1 MRIQP
6 RQAILDIWR
15 ATVRSC
21 WRNGEWHWGGRSGS
35 NSISDAEQLLTL
47 LLPATKVPVL
57 SLDDPDRTDDEILDA
72 LGTLGGAIEIP
83 RRLVDVLI
91 DYFTR
96 YTDDAGTPVF
106 SGGSYLTAPD
116 GSPDLDEERRSL
128 DIVDSFAV
136 SVTLTLATIGFV
148 KVYRRSRSAQ
158 RRHLLDQLDRLDA
171 MASARLTAAMVGL
184 LRSFSTF
191 VFTSNDEYGV
201 RLCDMVNQDETPR
214 RQLVAALRE
223 QLRDTMASLRSV
235 VIGSGRV
242 TEDLE
247 YNSDMLFECGWSWG
261 IIAGAEEVPTTESI
275 GRQREGSAE
284 NAPYLYFTVI
294 AMDAIEDLNSER
306 TRLLGLLNEE
316 QQRLSRALQLRWEL
330 TRTYWATVATFDNRR
345 RWPIEDVPW
354 RTTDGDRTDYYTLQ
368 ATSLAVK
375 GLLAGGRGAD
385 EELGRIAAVL
395 VELAQ
400 RARITRRAARDEPA
414 LLLHAPGKRV
424 TLNDDTSKPIMTWN
438 VNEFSTVLLQRA
450 ATVAG
455 LLSNARQRS
464 ELLELADE
472 VWDHLLL
479 RRIPD
484 GQHGGL
490 WDHAGGAFPD
500 LAPLPDAPSW
510 YLTERVVQALVSA
523 GQVLWERPFPRAGRL
538 AAYAQDLIDEAEYL
552 FDRELMRGTFAGTAM
567 QRSMRSIRSSLLQ
580 AQLLVDE
587 RPGTAAALANSL
599 LLQLNDVTT
608 GQQKASE
615 GI

>member
-6 RQAILDIWR
+6 RQEILDIWR

-21 WRNGEWHWGGRSGS
+21 WQNGEWHWGGRSGS

-57 SLDDPDRTDDEILDA
+57 SLDDPDRTDEEILDA
-72 LGTLGGAIEIP
+72 LGSIGGAIEIP
-83 RRLVDVLI
+83 RRLVGVMS

-96 YTDDAGTPVF
+96 YTDDAGTPIF
-106 SGGSYLTAPD
+106 GGGSYLTPVD
-116 GSPDLDEERRSL
+116 GGPDLSEEQRSL

-136 SVTLTLATIGFV
+136 SITLTLATIGFV
-148 KVYRRSRSAQ
+148 KVYRGSTQ
-158 RRHLLDQLDRLDA
+158 RRDLLAQLDRLES
-171 MASARLTAAMVGL
+171 MASVRLTAAMVGL

-191 VFTSNDEYGV
+191 VFTSSDEYGV
-201 RLCDMVNQDETPR
+201 RLCDMVNQDEVPR
-214 RQLVAALRE
+214 RELVAALRE

-242 TEDLE
+242 TEDLD
-247 YNSDMLFECGWSWG
+247 NSDMLFECGWSWG
-261 IIAGAEEVPTTESI
+261 IIAGAEEVPTTEPI

-294 AMDAIEDLNSER
+294 AMDAIDDLNSER

-400 RARITRRAARDEPA
+400 RARITRRAAPDEPA

-450 ATVAG
+450 ASVAG

-484 GQHGGL
+484 GQHSGL
-490 WDHAGGAFPD
+490 WDHAGGAFPG
-500 LAPLPDAPSW
+500 LASVPEAPSW
-510 YLTERVVQALVSA
+510 YLTERVVQALVNA
-523 GQVLWERPFPRAGRL
+523 GQLLWERPFPRAGGL

-567 QRSMRSIRSSLLQ
+567 QRSMRSIRSSLRR
-580 AQLLVDE
+580 AQVLVDD

-599 LLQLNDVTT
+599 LLLLNDVTT

>member
-6 RQAILDIWR
+6 RQEILDVWR
-15 ATVRSC
+15 ATVRSS
-21 WRNGEWHWGGRSGS
+21 WQNGEWHWGGRYVS

-47 LLPATKVPVL
+47 LLPATRVPVL
-57 SLDDPDRTDDEILDA
+57 SLDDPDRIDEEVIEA
-72 LGTLGGAIEIP
+72 LSPLGGAIEIP
-83 RRLVDVLI
+83 RRLVSVI
-91 DYFTR
+91 TDYFTR
-96 YTDDAGTPVF
+96 YTDETGTPIF
-106 SGGSYLTAPD
+106 SGGSYLAPLE
-116 GSPDLDEERRSL
+116 GGAELTKEHRSL
-128 DIVDSFAV
+128 DIVDSYAM

-148 KVYRRSRSAQ
+148 KVYRGTT
-158 RRHLLDQLDRLDA
+158 RRRDLLAQLDALEA
-171 MASARLTAAMVGL
+171 MASARLTGAMVGL

-191 VFTSNDEYGV
+191 VFTATDEYGL
-201 RLCDMVNQDETPR
+201 RLCDMINQDELPR
-214 RQLVAALRE
+214 REVVDALRE
-223 QLRDTMASLRSV
+223 QLRETMASLRSV
-235 VIGSGRV
+235 IIGSGRV
-242 TEDLE
+242 TEDLD
-247 YNSDMLFECGWSWG
+247 NSEMLFECGWSWG
-261 IIAGAEEVPTTESI
+261 IIAGAEEVPTPEPI
-275 GRQREGSAE
+275 GLQREGSAE

-330 TRTYWATVATFDNRR
+330 TRTYWATVATFGNRR
-345 RWPIEDVPW
+345 RWPIEDIPW

-375 GLLAGGRGAD
+375 GLIAGGRGAD
-385 EELGRIAAVL
+385 EELGRIVSVL

-400 RARITRRAARDEPA
+400 RARITRRAALDEPA

-424 TLNDDTSKPIMTWN
+424 ILNDDTSKPIATWN
-438 VNEFSTVLLQRA
+438 VNEYSTVLLQRA

-455 LLSNARQRS
+455 LLTDARRRS

-484 GQHGGL
+484 GRHRGL
-490 WDHAGGAFPD
+490 WDYAGGAFPG
-500 LAPLPDAPSW
+500 LAPKPDTPSW
-510 YLTERVVQALVSA
+510 YLTERVVEALVSA
-523 GQVLWERPFPRAGRL
+523 GQLLWQRPFPRAGRL

-552 FDRELMRGTFAGTAM
+552 FDRELMSGTFAGEAM
-567 QRSMRSIRSSLLQ
+567 QRSMRSIRASLRR
-580 AQLLVDE
+580 AQLLADE
-587 RPGTAAALANSL
+587 RPGTAAALANAL
-599 LLQLNDVTT
+599 LLQLNDIAT

>member
-6 RQAILDIWR
+6 RQEILDIWR

-21 WRNGEWHWGGRSGS
+21 WQNGEWHWGGRSGS

-47 LLPATKVPVL
+47 LLPAARVPVL
-57 SLDDPDRTDDEILDA
+57 SLDDPDRADEEVIEA
-72 LGTLGGAIEIP
+72 LSPLGGAIEIP
-83 RRLVDVLI
+83 RRLVSVI
-91 DYFTR
+91 SDYFTR
-96 YTDDAGTPVF
+96 YTDETGTPIF
-106 SGGSYLTAPD
+106 SGGSYLTPLD
-116 GSPDLDEERRSL
+116 GGPELTEEQRSL

-148 KVYRRSRSAQ
+148 KVYRGTTK
-158 RRHLLDQLDRLDA
+158 RRDLLAQLDALDA

-191 VFTSNDEYGV
+191 VFTATDEYGV
-201 RLCDMVNQDETPR
+201 RLCDMINQDELPR
-214 RQLVAALRE
+214 RELVAALRE
-223 QLRDTMASLRSV
+223 QLRETMASLRNV

-242 TEDLE
+242 TEDLD
-247 YNSDMLFECGWSWG
+247 NSEMLFECGWSWG
-261 IIAGAEEVPTTESI
+261 IIAGAEEVPTTEPT
-275 GRQREGSAE
+275 GLQREGSAE

-345 RWPIEDVPW
+345 RWPIEDIPW

-375 GLLAGGRGAD
+375 GLIAGGRGAD
-385 EELGRIAAVL
+385 EELGRIASVL

-400 RARITRRAARDEPA
+400 RARITRRASPDEPA

-438 VNEFSTVLLQRA
+438 VNEYSTVLLQRA

-455 LLSNARQRS
+455 LLSNARRRS

-484 GQHGGL
+484 GQHRGL
-490 WDHAGGAFPD
+490 WDHAAGAYPG
-500 LAPLPDAPSW
+500 LAPKPDAPSW
-510 YLTERVVQALVSA
+510 YLTQRVVEALVTA
-523 GQVLWERPFPRAGRL
+523 GQLLWERPFPRAGRL

-552 FDRELMRGTFAGTAM
+552 FDRELMRGTFAGEAM
-567 QRSMRSIRSSLLQ
+567 QRSMRSIRASLRR

-587 RPGTAAALANSL
+587 RPGTAAALANAL
-599 LLQLNDVTT
+599 LLLLNDVAT

>member
-6 RQAILDIWR
+6 RQEILDIWR

-21 WRNGEWHWGGRSGS
+21 WQNGEWHWGGRSGS

-47 LLPATKVPVL
+47 LLPAARVPVL
-57 SLDDPDRTDDEILDA
+57 SLDDPDRADEEVIEA
-72 LGTLGGAIEIP
+72 LSPIGGAIEIP
-83 RRLVDVLI
+83 RRLVSVII

-96 YTDDAGTPVF
+96 YTDDAGTPIF
-106 SGGSYLTAPD
+106 SGGSYLNALEG
-116 GSPDLDEERRSL
+116 GSELTDEQRSL

-148 KVYRRSRSAQ
+148 KVYRGATK
-158 RRHLLDQLDRLDA
+158 RRDLLAQLDALEA

-191 VFTSNDEYGV
+191 VFTSTDEYGV
-201 RLCDMVNQDETPR
+201 RLCDMINQDELPR
-214 RQLVAALRE
+214 REVVAALRE
-223 QLRDTMASLRSV
+223 QLRETMASLRSV

-242 TEDLE
+242 TEDLD
-247 YNSDMLFECGWSWG
+247 NSEMLFECGWSWG
-261 IIAGAEEVPTTESI
+261 IIAGAEEVPTTEPI
-275 GRQREGSAE
+275 GLQREGSAE

-330 TRTYWATVATFDNRR
+330 TRTYWATVATFGNRR
-345 RWPIEDVPW
+345 RWPIEDIPW

-375 GLLAGGRGAD
+375 GLIAGGRGAD
-385 EELGRIAAVL
+385 EELGRIASVL

-400 RARITRRAARDEPA
+400 RARITRRASPDEPA

-438 VNEFSTVLLQRA
+438 VNEYSTVLLQRA

-455 LLSNARQRS
+455 LLSNARRRS

-472 VWDHLLL
+472 VWDHLLQ

-484 GQHGGL
+484 GQHRGL
-490 WDHAGGAFPD
+490 WDHAGGAFPG
-500 LAPLPDAPSW
+500 LAPKPDAPSW
-510 YLTERVVQALVSA
+510 YLTERVVEALVSA
-523 GQVLWERPFPRAGRL
+523 GQLLWDRPFPRAGRL

-552 FDRELMRGTFAGTAM
+552 FDRELMRGTFAGEAM
-567 QRSMRSIRSSLLQ
+567 QRSMRSIRASLRR

-587 RPGTAAALANSL
+587 RPGTAAALANTL
-599 LLQLNDVTT
+599 LLLLNDVAT

>member
-1 MRIQP
+1 VRIQP
-6 RQAILDIWR
+6 RQEILDIWR

-21 WRNGEWHWGGRSGS
+21 WQNGEWHWGGRSGS

-47 LLPATKVPVL
+47 LLPAARVPVL
-57 SLDDPDRTDDEILDA
+57 ALDDPDRADEEVIEA
-72 LGTLGGAIEIP
+72 LSPLGGAIEIP
-83 RRLVDVLI
+83 RRLVSVII

-96 YTDDAGTPVF
+96 YTDDTGTPIF
-106 SGGSYLTAPD
+106 SGGSYLTPLE
-116 GSPDLDEERRSL
+116 GGPELTDEQRSM

-148 KVYRRSRSAQ
+148 KVYRGTTK
-158 RRHLLDQLDRLDA
+158 RRDLLAQLDALDA

-191 VFTSNDEYGV
+191 VFTATDEYGV
-201 RLCDMVNQDETPR
+201 RLCDMINQDELPR
-214 RQLVAALRE
+214 RELVAALRE
-223 QLRDTMASLRSV
+223 QLRETMASLRSV

-242 TEDLE
+242 TEDLD
-247 YNSDMLFECGWSWG
+247 NSEMLFECGWSWG
-261 IIAGAEEVPTTESI
+261 IIAGAEEVPTTEPT
-275 GRQREGSAE
+275 GLQREGSAE

-345 RWPIEDVPW
+345 RWPIEDIPW

-375 GLLAGGRGAD
+375 GLIAGGRGAD
-385 EELGRIAAVL
+385 EELGRIASVL

-400 RARITRRAARDEPA
+400 RARITRRASPDEPA

-438 VNEFSTVLLQRA
+438 VNEYSTVLLQRA

-455 LLSNARQRS
+455 LLSNARRRS

-484 GQHGGL
+484 GQHRGL
-490 WDHAGGAFPD
+490 WDHAGGAFPG
-500 LAPLPDAPSW
+500 LAPKPEAPSW
-510 YLTERVVQALVSA
+510 YLTQRVVEALVTA
-523 GQVLWERPFPRAGRL
+523 GQLLWERPFPRAGRL

-552 FDRELMRGTFAGTAM
+552 FDRELMRGTFAGEAM
-567 QRSMRSIRSSLLQ
+567 QRSMRSIRASLRR

-587 RPGTAAALANSL
+587 RPGTAAALANAL
-599 LLQLNDVTT
+599 LLLLNDVAT

>member
-6 RQAILDIWR
+6 RQEILDIWR

-21 WRNGEWHWGGRSGS
+21 WQNGEWHWGGRSGS

-47 LLPATKVPVL
+47 LLPAARVPVL
-57 SLDDPDRTDDEILDA
+57 SLDDPDRADEEVIEA
-72 LGTLGGAIEIP
+72 LSPIGGAIEIP
-83 RRLVDVLI
+83 RRLVSVII

-96 YTDDAGTPVF
+96 YTDDAGTPIF
-106 SGGSYLTAPD
+106 SGGSYLAPLEG
-116 GSPDLDEERRSL
+116 GSELTDEQRSL

-148 KVYRRSRSAQ
+148 KVYRGATK
-158 RRHLLDQLDRLDA
+158 RRDLLAQLDALEA

-191 VFTSNDEYGV
+191 VFTSTDEYGL
-201 RLCDMVNQDETPR
+201 RLCDMINQDELPR
-214 RQLVAALRE
+214 REVVAALRE
-223 QLRDTMASLRSV
+223 QLRETMASLRSV

-242 TEDLE
+242 TEDLD
-247 YNSDMLFECGWSWG
+247 NSEMLFECGWSWG
-261 IIAGAEEVPTTESI
+261 IIAGAEEVPTTEPI
-275 GRQREGSAE
+275 GLQREGSAE

-330 TRTYWATVATFDNRR
+330 TRTYWATVATFGNRR
-345 RWPIEDVPW
+345 RWPIEDIPW

-375 GLLAGGRGAD
+375 GLIAGGRGAD
-385 EELGRIAAVL
+385 EELGRIASVL

-400 RARITRRAARDEPA
+400 RARITRRASPDEPA

-438 VNEFSTVLLQRA
+438 VNEYSTVLLQRA

-455 LLSNARQRS
+455 LLSNARRRS

-484 GQHGGL
+484 GQHRGL
-490 WDHAGGAFPD
+490 WDHAGGAFPG
-500 LAPLPDAPSW
+500 LAPKPDAPSW
-510 YLTERVVQALVSA
+510 YLTERVVEALVSA
-523 GQVLWERPFPRAGRL
+523 GQLLWERPFPRAGRL

-552 FDRELMRGTFAGTAM
+552 FDRELMRGTFAGEAM
-567 QRSMRSIRSSLLQ
+567 QRSMRSIRASLRR

-587 RPGTAAALANSL
+587 RPGTAAALANTL
-599 LLQLNDVTT
+599 LLLLNDVAT

>member
-6 RQAILDIWR
+6 RQEILDIWR

-21 WRNGEWHWGGRSGS
+21 WQNGEWRWGGRSGS

-47 LLPATKVPVL
+47 LLPAAKVPVL
-57 SLDDPDRTDDEILDA
+57 SLDDPDRADDEVIEA
-72 LGTLGGAIEIP
+72 LSPLGGAIEIP
-83 RRLVDVLI
+83 RRLVSVI
-91 DYFTR
+91 TDYFTR
-96 YTDDAGTPVF
+96 YTDDTGTPVF
-106 SGGSYLTAPD
+106 SGGTYLTPLD
-116 GSPDLDEERRSL
+116 GGAELTDEQRSL

-148 KVYRRSRSAQ
+148 KVYRGTTKRRDLLAQ
-158 RRHLLDQLDRLDA
+158 LDALDQ

-191 VFTSNDEYGV
+191 VFSASDEYGV
-201 RLCDMVNQDETPR
+201 RLCDMINQDEVPR
-214 RQLVAALRE
+214 RELVAALRE
-223 QLRDTMASLRSV
+223 QLRETMASLRSV

-242 TEDLE
+242 TEDLD
-247 YNSDMLFECGWSWG
+247 NSEMLFECGWSWG
-261 IIAGAEEVPTTESI
+261 LIAGAEEVPTTEPI
-275 GRQREGSAE
+275 GLQRDGAAE

-330 TRTYWATVATFDNRR
+330 TRTYWATVATFGNRR
-345 RWPIEDVPW
+345 RWPIEDIPW

-375 GLLAGGRGAD
+375 GLVAGGRGGD
-385 EELGRIAAVL
+385 EEFGRIAAVL

-400 RARITRRAARDEPA
+400 RARITRRASPDEPA
-414 LLLHAPGKRV
+414 LLVHAPGKRV
-424 TLNDDTSKPIMTWN
+424 TLIDDTSKPIMTWN
-438 VNEFSTVLLQRA
+438 VNEYSTVLLQRA

-455 LLSNARQRS
+455 LLNNARRRS

-472 VWDHLLL
+472 VWEHLLL

-484 GQHGGL
+484 GQHRGL
-490 WDHAGGAFPD
+490 WDHAGGAFPG
-500 LAPLPDAPSW
+500 LAPKPDAPSW
-510 YLTERVVQALVSA
+510 YLTERVVEALVSA
-523 GQVLWERPFPRAGRL
+523 GQLLWDRPFPRAGRL
-538 AAYAQDLIDEAEYL
+538 ASYAQDLIDEAEYL
-552 FDRELMRGTFAGTAM
+552 FDRELMRGTFAGEAM
-567 QRSMRSIRSSLLQ
+567 QRSMRSIRASLRR
-580 AQLLVDE
+580 AQSLVDE

-599 LLQLNDVTT
+599 LLLLNDIAT

>member
-6 RQAILDIWR
+6 RQEILDIWR

-21 WRNGEWHWGGRSGS
+21 WQNGEWHWGGRSGS

-47 LLPATKVPVL
+47 LLPAARVPVL
-57 SLDDPDRTDDEILDA
+57 SLDDPDRADEEVIEA
-72 LGTLGGAIEIP
+72 LSPIGGAIEIP
-83 RRLVDVLI
+83 RRLVSVI
-91 DYFTR
+91 TDYFTR
-96 YTDDAGTPVF
+96 YTDDTGTPIF
-106 SGGSYLTAPD
+106 SGGSYLAPLEG
-116 GSPDLDEERRSL
+116 GSELTDEQRSL

-148 KVYRRSRSAQ
+148 KVYRGATK
-158 RRHLLDQLDRLDA
+158 RRDLLAQLDALEA

-191 VFTSNDEYGV
+191 VFTSSDEYGV
-201 RLCDMVNQDETPR
+201 RLCDMINQDELPR
-214 RQLVAALRE
+214 REVVAALRE
-223 QLRDTMASLRSV
+223 QLRETMASLRSV

-242 TEDLE
+242 TEDLD
-247 YNSDMLFECGWSWG
+247 NSEMLFECGWSWG
-261 IIAGAEEVPTTESI
+261 IIAGAEEVPTTEPI
-275 GRQREGSAE
+275 GLQREGSAE

-330 TRTYWATVATFDNRR
+330 TRTYWATVATFGNRR
-345 RWPIEDVPW
+345 RWPIEDIPW

-375 GLLAGGRGAD
+375 GLIAGGRGAD
-385 EELGRIAAVL
+385 EELGRIASVL

-400 RARITRRAARDEPA
+400 RARITRRASPDEPA

-438 VNEFSTVLLQRA
+438 VNEYSTVLLQRA

-455 LLSNARQRS
+455 LLSNARRRS

-484 GQHGGL
+484 GQHRGL
-490 WDHAGGAFPD
+490 WDHAGGAFPG
-500 LAPLPDAPSW
+500 LAPKPDAPSW
-510 YLTERVVQALVSA
+510 YLTERVVEALVSA
-523 GQVLWERPFPRAGRL
+523 GQLLWDRPFPRAGRL

-552 FDRELMRGTFAGTAM
+552 FDRELMRGTFAGEAM
-567 QRSMRSIRSSLLQ
+567 QRSMRSIRASLRR

-587 RPGTAAALANSL
+587 RPGTAAALANTL
-599 LLQLNDVTT
+599 LLLLNDVAT

>member
-6 RQAILDIWR
+6 RQEILDIWR

-21 WRNGEWHWGGRSGS
+21 WQNGEWRWGGRSGS
-35 NSISDAEQLLTL
+35 NSISDAEQLLTI
-47 LLPATKVPVL
+47 LLPAAKVPVL
-57 SLDDPDRTDDEILDA
+57 SLDDPDRADEEVIEA
-72 LGTLGGAIEIP
+72 LSPLGGAIEIP
-83 RRLVDVLI
+83 RRLISVI
-91 DYFTR
+91 TEYFTR
-96 YTDDAGTPVF
+96 YTDEAGTPIF
-106 SGGSYLTAPD
+106 SGGSYLTPLEGGAE
-116 GSPDLDEERRSL
+116 LTDEQRSL

-148 KVYRRSRSAQ
+148 KVYRGTT
-158 RRHLLDQLDRLDA
+158 RRRDLLAQLDALDA

-191 VFTSNDEYGV
+191 VFTATDEYGL
-201 RLCDMVNQDETPR
+201 RLCDMINQDELPR
-214 RQLVAALRE
+214 RELVAALRE
-223 QLRDTMASLRSV
+223 QLRETMASLRSV

-242 TEDLE
+242 TEDLD
-247 YNSDMLFECGWSWG
+247 NSEMLFECGWSWG
-261 IIAGAEEVPTTESI
+261 IIAGAEDVPTTEPI
-275 GRQREGSAE
+275 GLQRDGSAE

-330 TRTYWATVATFDNRR
+330 TRTYWATVATFGNRR
-345 RWPIEDVPW
+345 RWPIEDIPW

-375 GLLAGGRGAD
+375 GLVAGGRGAD
-385 EELGRIAAVL
+385 EEFGRIAAVL

-400 RARITRRAARDEPA
+400 RARITRRASPDEPA
-414 LLLHAPGKRV
+414 LLVHAPGKRV

-438 VNEFSTVLLQRA
+438 VNEYSTVLLQRA

-455 LLSNARQRS
+455 LLSNARRRS

-484 GQHGGL
+484 GQHRGL
-490 WDHAGGAFPD
+490 WDHAGGAFPG
-500 LAPLPDAPSW
+500 LAPKPDAPSW
-510 YLTERVVQALVSA
+510 YLTERVVGALVSA
-523 GQVLWERPFPRAGRL
+523 GQLLWERPFPRAGRL
-538 AAYAQDLIDEAEYL
+538 ASYAQDLIDEAEYL
-552 FDRELMRGTFAGTAM
+552 FDRELMRGTFAGEAM
-567 QRSMRSIRSSLLQ
+567 QRSMRSIRASLRR
-580 AQLLVDE
+580 AQSLVDE

-599 LLQLNDVTT
+599 LLLLNDIAT

>member
-6 RQAILDIWR
+6 RQEILDIWR

-21 WRNGEWHWGGRSGS
+21 WDGGEWHWGGRSGS
-35 NSISDAEQLLTL
+35 NSISDAEQLLVL
-47 LLPATKVPVL
+47 LLPAAKVPVL
-57 SLDDPDRTDDEILDA
+57 SLDDPDRADDEVIEA
-72 LGTLGGAIEIP
+72 LSPIGGAIEIP
-83 RRLVDVLI
+83 RRLVGVMV
-91 DYFTR
+91 DYFRR
-96 YTDDAGTPVF
+96 YAAEDGTPIF
-106 SGGSYLTAPD
+106 SGGSYLNPGEGGPELT
-116 GSPDLDEERRSL
+116 DEQRSL

-148 KVYRRSRSAQ
+148 KVYRRATQ
-158 RRHLLDQLDRLDA
+158 RRELLAQLDDLEA
-171 MASARLTAAMVGL
+171 MAGVRLTAAMVGL

-191 VFTSNDEYGV
+191 VFTSTDEYGR
-201 RLCDMVNQDETPR
+201 RLCDMVNQDELPR
-214 RQLVAALRE
+214 RELVAALRE

-242 TEDLE
+242 TEDLD
-247 YNSDMLFECGWSWG
+247 NSEMLFECGWSWG
-261 IIAGAEEVPTTESI
+261 TIAGAEEVPTSEPI

-330 TRTYWATVATFDNRR
+330 TRTYWATVATFGNRR
-345 RWPIEDVPW
+345 RWPIEDIPW

-375 GLLAGGRGAD
+375 GLLAVGRGGD

-400 RARITRRAARDEPA
+400 RARVTRRASPGELA
-414 LLLHAPGKRV
+414 LLVHAPGKRV
-424 TLNDDTSKPIMTWN
+424 VLNDDTSKPIMTWN

-450 ATVAG
+450 ITVAG
-455 LLSNARQRS
+455 LLSNARRRS

-472 VWDHLLL
+472 VWEHLLL
-479 RRIPD
+479 RRVPD
-484 GQHGGL
+484 GRHRGL
-490 WDHAGGAFPD
+490 WDHAGGAFPG
-500 LAPLPDAPSW
+500 LAPRPDAPSW
-510 YLTERVVQALVSA
+510 YLTERVVHALVNA
-523 GQVLWERPFPRAGRL
+523 GQLLWERPFPRAAGL

-552 FDRELMRGTFAGTAM
+552 FDRELMRGTFAGEAM
-567 QRSMRSIRSSLLQ
+567 QRSMRSIRASLRR

-587 RPGTAAALANSL
+587 RPGTAAALANTL
-599 LLQLNDVTT
+599 LLLLNDVTT

>member
-6 RQAILDIWR
+6 RQEILDIWR

-21 WRNGEWHWGGRSGS
+21 WDSGEWHWGGRSGS
-35 NSISDAEQLLTL
+35 NSISDAEQLLVL
-47 LLPATKVPVL
+47 LLPAAKVPVL
-57 SLDDPDRTDDEILDA
+57 SLDDPDRADDEVIDA
-72 LGTLGGAIEIP
+72 LSPIGGAIEIP
-83 RRLVDVLI
+83 RRLVGVMI
-91 DYFTR
+91 DYFRR
-96 YTDDAGTPVF
+96 YTAEDGTPIF
-106 SGGSYLTAPD
+106 SGGSYLTPTEGGPELSED
-116 GSPDLDEERRSL
+116 QRSL

-136 SVTLTLATIGFV
+136 SITLTLATIGFV
-148 KVYRRSRSAQ
+148 KVYRQATQ
-158 RRHLLDQLDRLDA
+158 RRDLLAQLEELEA
-171 MASARLTAAMVGL
+171 MAGIRLTAAMVGL

-191 VFTSNDEYGV
+191 VFTSTDEYGR
-201 RLCDMVNQDETPR
+201 RLVDMVNQDELPR
-214 RQLVAALRE
+214 RELVTALRE

-242 TEDLE
+242 TEDLD
-247 YNSDMLFECGWSWG
+247 NSDMLFECGWSWG
-261 IIAGAEEVPTTESI
+261 TIAGAEAVPTTEPI

-306 TRLLGLLNEE
+306 TRLLGLLTEE

-330 TRTYWATVATFDNRR
+330 TRTYWATVATFGNRR
-345 RWPIEDVPW
+345 RWPIEDIPW

-375 GLLAGGRGAD
+375 GLLAVGRGGD

-400 RARITRRAARDEPA
+400 RARVTRRASPGEPA
-414 LLLHAPGKRV
+414 LLVHAPGKRV
-424 TLNDDTSKPIMTWN
+424 TLNDNTSKPIMTWN

-450 ATVAG
+450 TTVAG
-455 LLSNARQRS
+455 LLSNARRRS

-484 GQHGGL
+484 GRHRGL
-490 WDHAGGAFPD
+490 WDHTGGAFPG
-500 LAPLPDAPSW
+500 LAPKPEAPSW
-510 YLTERVVQALVSA
+510 YLTERVVHALVNA
-523 GQVLWERPFPRAGRL
+523 GQLLWDRPFPRAGRL

-552 FDRELMRGTFAGTAM
+552 FDRELMRGTFAGDAM
-567 QRSMRSIRSSLLQ
+567 QRSMRSIRASLRR

-587 RPGTAAALANSL
+587 RPGTAAALANTL
-599 LLQLNDVTT
+599 LLLLNDVTT

>member
-6 RQAILDIWR
+6 RQEILDIWR

-21 WRNGEWHWGGRSGS
+21 WQNGEWHWGGRSGS

-47 LLPATKVPVL
+47 LLPAARVPVL
-57 SLDDPDRTDDEILDA
+57 SLDDPDRADEEVIEA
-72 LGTLGGAIEIP
+72 LSPIGGAIEIP
-83 RRLVDVLI
+83 RRLVSVI
-91 DYFTR
+91 TDYFTR
-96 YTDDAGTPVF
+96 YTDDTGTPIF
-106 SGGSYLTAPD
+106 SGGSYLAPLEG
-116 GSPDLDEERRSL
+116 GSELTDEQRSL

-148 KVYRRSRSAQ
+148 KVYRGATK
-158 RRHLLDQLDRLDA
+158 RRDLLAQLDALEA

-191 VFTSNDEYGV
+191 VFTSSDEYGV
-201 RLCDMVNQDETPR
+201 RLCDMINQDELPR
-214 RQLVAALRE
+214 REVVAALRE
-223 QLRDTMASLRSV
+223 QLRETMASLRSV

-242 TEDLE
+242 TEDLD
-247 YNSDMLFECGWSWG
+247 NSEMLFECGWSWG
-261 IIAGAEEVPTTESI
+261 IIAGAEEVPTTEPI
-275 GRQREGSAE
+275 GLQREGSAE

-330 TRTYWATVATFDNRR
+330 TRTYWATVATFGNRR
-345 RWPIEDVPW
+345 RWPIEDIPW

-375 GLLAGGRGAD
+375 GLIAGGRGAD
-385 EELGRIAAVL
+385 EELGRIASVL

-400 RARITRRAARDEPA
+400 RARITRRASPDEPA
-414 LLLHAPGKRV
+414 LLLHAPGKQV

-438 VNEFSTVLLQRA
+438 VNEYSTVLLQRA

-455 LLSNARQRS
+455 LLSNARRRS

-484 GQHGGL
+484 GQHRGL
-490 WDHAGGAFPD
+490 WDHAGGAFPG
-500 LAPLPDAPSW
+500 LAPKPDAPSW
-510 YLTERVVQALVSA
+510 YLTERVVEALVSA
-523 GQVLWERPFPRAGRL
+523 GQLLWDRPFPRAGRL

-552 FDRELMRGTFAGTAM
+552 FDRELMRGTFAGEAM
-567 QRSMRSIRSSLLQ
+567 QRSMRSIRASLRR

-587 RPGTAAALANSL
+587 RPGTAAALANTL
-599 LLQLNDVTT
+599 LLLLNDVAT

>member
-6 RQAILDIWR
+6 RQEILDIWR

-21 WRNGEWHWGGRSGS
+21 WQNGEWHWGGRSGS

-47 LLPATKVPVL
+47 LLPAARVPVL
-57 SLDDPDRTDDEILDA
+57 SLDDPDRTDEEVIEA
-72 LGTLGGAIEIP
+72 LSPIGGAIEIP
-83 RRLVDVLI
+83 RRLVSVLI

-96 YTDDAGTPVF
+96 YTDDAGTPIF
-106 SGGSYLTAPD
+106 SGGSYLTPLD
-116 GSPDLDEERRSL
+116 GGSELTDEQRSL

-148 KVYRRSRSAQ
+148 KVYRGATK
-158 RRHLLDQLDRLDA
+158 RRDLLTQLDALEA
-171 MASARLTAAMVGL
+171 MANARLTAAMVGL

-191 VFTSNDEYGV
+191 VFTSTDEYGL
-201 RLCDMVNQDETPR
+201 RLCDMINQDELPR
-214 RQLVAALRE
+214 REVVAALRE
-223 QLRDTMASLRSV
+223 QLRETMASLRSV

-242 TEDLE
+242 TEDLD
-247 YNSDMLFECGWSWG
+247 NSEMLFECGWSWG
-261 IIAGAEEVPTTESI
+261 IIAGAEEVPTTEPI
-275 GRQREGSAE
+275 GLQREGSAE

-330 TRTYWATVATFDNRR
+330 TRTYWATVATFGNRR
-345 RWPIEDVPW
+345 RWPIEDIPW

-375 GLLAGGRGAD
+375 GLIARGRGAD
-385 EELGRIAAVL
+385 EELGRIASVL

-400 RARITRRAARDEPA
+400 RARITRRASPDEPA

-438 VNEFSTVLLQRA
+438 VNEYSTVLLQRA

-455 LLSNARQRS
+455 LLSNARRRS

-484 GQHGGL
+484 GQHRGL
-490 WDHAGGAFPD
+490 WDHAGGAFPG
-500 LAPLPDAPSW
+500 LAPKPDAPSW
-510 YLTERVVQALVSA
+510 YLTERVVEALVSA
-523 GQVLWERPFPRAGRL
+523 GQLLWERPFPRAGRL
-538 AAYAQDLIDEAEYL
+538 ASYAQDLIDEAEYL
-552 FDRELMRGTFAGTAM
+552 FDRELMRGTFAGEAM
-567 QRSMRSIRSSLLQ
+567 QRSMRSIRASLRR

-587 RPGTAAALANSL
+587 RPGTAAALANAL
-599 LLQLNDVTT
+599 LLLLNDVAT

>member
-6 RQAILDIWR
+6 RQEILDIWR

-21 WRNGEWHWGGRSGS
+21 WQNGEWHWGGRSGS

-47 LLPATKVPVL
+47 LLPAARVPVL
-57 SLDDPDRTDDEILDA
+57 SLDDPDRADEEVIEA
-72 LGTLGGAIEIP
+72 LSPIGGAIEIP
-83 RRLVDVLI
+83 RRLVSVI
-91 DYFTR
+91 TDYFTR
-96 YTDDAGTPVF
+96 YTDDTGTPIF
-106 SGGSYLTAPD
+106 SGGSYLAPLEG
-116 GSPDLDEERRSL
+116 GSELTDEQRSL

-148 KVYRRSRSAQ
+148 KVYRGATK
-158 RRHLLDQLDRLDA
+158 RRDLLAQLDALEA

-191 VFTSNDEYGV
+191 VFTASDEYGV
-201 RLCDMVNQDETPR
+201 RLCDMINQDELPR
-214 RQLVAALRE
+214 REVVAALRE
-223 QLRDTMASLRSV
+223 QLRETMASLRSV

-242 TEDLE
+242 TEDLD
-247 YNSDMLFECGWSWG
+247 NSEMLFECGWSWG
-261 IIAGAEEVPTTESI
+261 IIAGAEEVPTTEPI
-275 GRQREGSAE
+275 GLQREGSAE

-330 TRTYWATVATFDNRR
+330 TRTYWATVATFGNRR
-345 RWPIEDVPW
+345 RWPIEDIPW

-375 GLLAGGRGAD
+375 GLIAGGRGAD
-385 EELGRIAAVL
+385 EELGRIASVL

-400 RARITRRAARDEPA
+400 RARITRRASPDEPA

-438 VNEFSTVLLQRA
+438 VNEYSTVLLQRA

-455 LLSNARQRS
+455 LLSNARRRS

-484 GQHGGL
+484 GQHRGL
-490 WDHAGGAFPD
+490 WDHAGGAFPG
-500 LAPLPDAPSW
+500 LAPKPDAPSW
-510 YLTERVVQALVSA
+510 YLTERVVEALVSA
-523 GQVLWERPFPRAGRL
+523 GQLLWDRPFPRAGRL

-552 FDRELMRGTFAGTAM
+552 FDRELMRGTFAGEAM
-567 QRSMRSIRSSLLQ
+567 QRSMRSIRASLRR

-587 RPGTAAALANSL
+587 RPGTAAALANTL
-599 LLQLNDVTT
+599 LLLLNDIAT

>member
-6 RQAILDIWR
+6 RQEILDIWR

-21 WRNGEWHWGGRSGS
+21 WQNGEWRWGGRSGS

-47 LLPATKVPVL
+47 LLPAAKVPVL
-57 SLDDPDRTDDEILDA
+57 SLDDPDRADEEVIEA
-72 LGTLGGAIEIP
+72 LSPLGGAIEIP
-83 RRLVDVLI
+83 RRLVSVI
-91 DYFTR
+91 TDYFTR
-96 YTDDAGTPVF
+96 YTDDTGTPIF
-106 SGGSYLTAPD
+106 SGGSYLTPLEGGAE
-116 GSPDLDEERRSL
+116 LTDEQRSL

-148 KVYRRSRSAQ
+148 KVYRGTTK
-158 RRHLLDQLDRLDA
+158 RRDLLAQLDALDA

-191 VFTSNDEYGV
+191 VFTATDEYGL
-201 RLCDMVNQDETPR
+201 RLCDMINQDELPR
-214 RQLVAALRE
+214 RELVAALRE
-223 QLRDTMASLRSV
+223 QLRETMASLRSV
-235 VIGSGRV
+235 VLGSGRV
-242 TEDLE
+242 TEDLD
-247 YNSDMLFECGWSWG
+247 NSEMLFECGWSWG
-261 IIAGAEEVPTTESI
+261 VIAGAEDVPTTEPI
-275 GRQREGSAE
+275 GLQRDGSAE

-330 TRTYWATVATFDNRR
+330 TRTYWATVATFGNRR
-345 RWPIEDVPW
+345 RWPIEDIPW

-375 GLLAGGRGAD
+375 GLVAGGRGAD
-385 EELGRIAAVL
+385 EEFGRIAAVL

-400 RARITRRAARDEPA
+400 RARITRRASPDEPA
-414 LLLHAPGKRV
+414 LLVHAPGKRV

-438 VNEFSTVLLQRA
+438 VNEYSTVLLRRA
-450 ATVAG
+450 TTVAG
-455 LLSNARQRS
+455 LLSNARRRS

-484 GQHGGL
+484 GQHRGL
-490 WDHAGGAFPD
+490 WDHAGGAFPG
-500 LAPLPDAPSW
+500 LAPKPDAPSW
-510 YLTERVVQALVSA
+510 YLTERVVEALVSA
-523 GQVLWERPFPRAGRL
+523 GQLLWERPFPRAGRL
-538 AAYAQDLIDEAEYL
+538 ASYAQDLIDEAEYL
-552 FDRELMRGTFAGTAM
+552 FDRELMRGTFAGEAM
-567 QRSMRSIRSSLLQ
+567 QRSMRSIRASLRR
-580 AQLLVDE
+580 AQSLVDE

-599 LLQLNDVTT
+599 LLLLNDVAT

>member
-1 MRIQP
+1 M
-6 RQAILDIWR
+6 
-15 ATVRSC
+15 RSC

-47 LLPATKVPVL
+47 LLPAARVPVL
-57 SLDDPDRTDDEILDA
+57 SLDDPDRADDEVIEA
-72 LGTLGGAIEIP
+72 LSPLGSAIEIP
-83 RRLVDVLI
+83 RRMISVI
-91 DYFTR
+91 SDYFTR
-96 YTDDAGTPVF
+96 YTDETGTPIF
-106 SGGSYLTAPD
+106 SGGSYLTPLD
-116 GSPDLDEERRSL
+116 GGPELTEEQRAV

-148 KVYRRSRSAQ
+148 KVYRGTTKRPDLLAQ
-158 RRHLLDQLDRLDA
+158 LDALDQ
-171 MASARLTAAMVGL
+171 MASVRLTAAMVGL

-191 VFTSNDEYGV
+191 VFTSTDEYGQ
-201 RLCDMVNQDETPR
+201 RLCDMINQDELPR
-214 RQLVAALRE
+214 REVVAALRE
-223 QLRDTMASLRSV
+223 QLRETMASLRSV

-242 TEDLE
+242 TEDLDSSE
-247 YNSDMLFECGWSWG
+247 MLFECGWSWG
-261 IIAGAEEVPTTESI
+261 IISGAEEVPTTEPT
-275 GRQREGSAE
+275 GLQREGSAE

-345 RWPIEDVPW
+345 RWPIEDIPW

-375 GLLAGGRGAD
+375 GLIAGGRGGD
-385 EELGRIAAVL
+385 EEFGRIASVL

-400 RARITRRAARDEPA
+400 RARITRRASLDEPA

-438 VNEFSTVLLQRA
+438 VNEYSTVLLQRA

-455 LLSNARQRS
+455 LLGNARGRS

-484 GQHGGL
+484 GQHRGL
-490 WDHAGGAFPD
+490 WDHAGGAFPG
-500 LAPLPDAPSW
+500 LAPKPDAPSW
-510 YLTERVVQALVSA
+510 YLTQRVVEALVTA
-523 GQVLWERPFPRAGRL
+523 GELLWERPFPRAGRL
-538 AAYAQDLIDEAEYL
+538 VSYAQDLIDEAEYL
-552 FDRELMRGTFAGTAM
+552 FDRELMRGTFAGEAM
-567 QRSMRSIRSSLLQ
+567 QRSMRSIRASLRR

-587 RPGTAAALANSL
+587 RPGTAAALANAL
-599 LLQLNDVTT
+599 LLLLNDIAT

>member
-6 RQAILDIWR
+6 RQEILDIWR

-21 WRNGEWHWGGRSGS
+21 WQNGEWRWGGRSGS
-35 NSISDAEQLLTL
+35 NSISDAEQLLTI
-47 LLPATKVPVL
+47 LLPAAKVPVL
-57 SLDDPDRTDDEILDA
+57 SLDDPDRADEEVIEA
-72 LGTLGGAIEIP
+72 LSPLGGAIEIP
-83 RRLVDVLI
+83 RRLISVI
-91 DYFTR
+91 TEYFTR
-96 YTDDAGTPVF
+96 YTDETGTPIF
-106 SGGSYLTAPD
+106 SGGSYLTPLRD
-116 GSPDLDEERRSL
+116 GAELTDEQRSL

-148 KVYRRSRSAQ
+148 KVYRGTT
-158 RRHLLDQLDRLDA
+158 RRRDLLAQLDALDA

-191 VFTSNDEYGV
+191 VFTATDEYGL
-201 RLCDMVNQDETPR
+201 RLCDMINQDELPR
-214 RQLVAALRE
+214 RELVAALRE
-223 QLRDTMASLRSV
+223 QLRETMASLRSV

-242 TEDLE
+242 TEDLD
-247 YNSDMLFECGWSWG
+247 NSEMLFECGWSWG
-261 IIAGAEEVPTTESI
+261 IIAGAEDVPTTEPI
-275 GRQREGSAE
+275 GLQRDGSAE

-330 TRTYWATVATFDNRR
+330 TRTYWATVATFGNRR
-345 RWPIEDVPW
+345 RWPIEDIPW

-375 GLLAGGRGAD
+375 GLVAGGRGAD
-385 EELGRIAAVL
+385 EEFGRIAAVL

-400 RARITRRAARDEPA
+400 RARITRRASPDEPA
-414 LLLHAPGKRV
+414 LLVHAPGKRV

-438 VNEFSTVLLQRA
+438 VNEYSTVLLQRA
-450 ATVAG
+450 TTVAG
-455 LLSNARQRS
+455 LLSNARRRS

-484 GQHGGL
+484 GQHRGL
-490 WDHAGGAFPD
+490 WDHAGGAFPG
-500 LAPLPDAPSW
+500 LAPKPDAPSW
-510 YLTERVVQALVSA
+510 YLTERVVGALVSA
-523 GQVLWERPFPRAGRL
+523 GQLLWERPFPRAGRL
-538 AAYAQDLIDEAEYL
+538 ASYAQDLIDEAEYL
-552 FDRELMRGTFAGTAM
+552 FDRELMRGTFAGEAM
-567 QRSMRSIRSSLLQ
+567 QRSMRSIRASLRR
-580 AQLLVDE
+580 AQSLVDE

-599 LLQLNDVTT
+599 LLLLNDIAT

>member
-6 RQAILDIWR
+6 RQEILDIWR

-21 WRNGEWHWGGRSGS
+21 WLDGEWHWGGRSGS

-47 LLPATKVPVL
+47 LLPAAKVPVL
-57 SLDDPDRTDDEILDA
+57 SLDDPDRTDEEVIEA
-72 LGTLGGAIEIP
+72 LGPIGGAIEIP
-83 RRLVDVLI
+83 RRLVGVMI
-91 DYFTR
+91 DYYTR
-96 YTDDAGTPVF
+96 YTDDTGTPLF
-106 SGGSYLTAPD
+106 DGGSYLNPLE
-116 GSPDLDEERRSL
+116 GGPDLTDKQRSQ

-148 KVYRRSRSAQ
+148 KVYRGSTQ
-158 RRHLLDQLDRLDA
+158 RRDLLAQLDNLEA

-191 VFTSNDEYGV
+191 VFTATDEYGV
-201 RLCDMVNQDETPR
+201 RLCDMVNQDELPR
-214 RQLVAALRE
+214 RELVAALRE

-242 TEDLE
+242 TEDLD
-247 YNSDMLFECGWSWG
+247 NSEMLFECGWSWG
-261 IIAGAEEVPTTESI
+261 TIAGAEEVPTTEPI
-275 GRQREGSAE
+275 GQQREGSAE

-330 TRTYWATVATFDNRR
+330 TRTYWATVATFGNRR
-345 RWPIEDVPW
+345 RWPIEDIPW

-400 RARITRRAARDEPA
+400 RSRITRRASPDEPA
-414 LLLHAPGKRV
+414 LIVHAPGKRV

-472 VWDHLLL
+472 VWEHLLL

-484 GQHGGL
+484 GRHRGL
-490 WDHAGGAFPD
+490 WDHAGGAFPG
-500 LAPLPDAPSW
+500 LASKPDAPSW

-523 GQVLWERPFPRAGRL
+523 GQLLWERPFPRAGRL

-552 FDRELMRGTFAGTAM
+552 FDRELMRGTFAGEAM
-567 QRSMRSIRSSLLQ
+567 QRSMRSIRASLRR
-580 AQLLVDE
+580 AQTLVDE
-587 RPGTAAALANSL
+587 RPGTAAALANTL
-599 LLQLNDVTT
+599 LLLLNDITT

>member
-1 MRIQP
+1 M
-6 RQAILDIWR
+6 
-15 ATVRSC
+15 
-21 WRNGEWHWGGRSGS
+21 
-35 NSISDAEQLLTL
+35 
-47 LLPATKVPVL
+47 L
-57 SLDDPDRTDDEILDA
+57 SLDDPDRADEEVIEA
-72 LGTLGGAIEIP
+72 LSPIGGAIEIP
-83 RRLVDVLI
+83 RRLVSVI
-91 DYFTR
+91 TDYFTR
-96 YTDDAGTPVF
+96 YTDDTGTPIF
-106 SGGSYLTAPD
+106 SGGSYLAPLEG
-116 GSPDLDEERRSL
+116 GSELTDEQRSL

-148 KVYRRSRSAQ
+148 KVYRGATK
-158 RRHLLDQLDRLDA
+158 RRDLLAQLDALEA

-191 VFTSNDEYGV
+191 VFTASDEYGV
-201 RLCDMVNQDETPR
+201 RLCDMINQDELPR
-214 RQLVAALRE
+214 REVVAALRE
-223 QLRDTMASLRSV
+223 QLRETMASLRSV

-242 TEDLE
+242 TEDLD
-247 YNSDMLFECGWSWG
+247 NSEMLFECGWSWG
-261 IIAGAEEVPTTESI
+261 IIAGAEEVPTTEPI
-275 GRQREGSAE
+275 GLQREGSAE

-330 TRTYWATVATFDNRR
+330 TRTYWATVATFGNRR
-345 RWPIEDVPW
+345 RWPIEDIPW

-375 GLLAGGRGAD
+375 GLIAGGRGAD
-385 EELGRIAAVL
+385 EELGRIASVL

-400 RARITRRAARDEPA
+400 RARITRRASPDEPA

-438 VNEFSTVLLQRA
+438 VNEYSTVLLQRA

-455 LLSNARQRS
+455 LLSNARRRS

-484 GQHGGL
+484 GQHRGL
-490 WDHAGGAFPD
+490 WDHAGGAFPG
-500 LAPLPDAPSW
+500 LAPKPDAPSW
-510 YLTERVVQALVSA
+510 YLTERVVEALVSA
-523 GQVLWERPFPRAGRL
+523 GQLLWDRPFPRAGRL

-552 FDRELMRGTFAGTAM
+552 FDRELMRGTFAGEAM
-567 QRSMRSIRSSLLQ
+567 QRSMRSIRASLRR

-587 RPGTAAALANSL
+587 RPGTAAALANTL
-599 LLQLNDVTT
+599 LLLLNDIAT